1 MCLRAIPARHL
12 LRRSM
17 DEERYSEDGWRQE
30 DKKAEADQQDRNGAA
45 GQGIREQISHS
56 RFTAG
61 TNR

>member
-1 MCLRAIPARHL
+1 
-12 LRRSM
+12 M

-30 DKKAEADQQDRNGAA
+30 DKKAKADQQDRNGAA